1 MTDDLKEIA
10 VELKRRGISP
20 GYFKDQRRRGMSI
33 EEIWAA
39 WPRRPLSNR
48 VGTRRFRRRLVVG
61 TYASWVLIAVIE
73 RLITLPSPGW
83 VKPGLWIA
91 MGLVF
96 FNSLVGILWLSRRTY
111 INSPA
116 LGDAELDE
124 RLVQIRNRAYPQGV
138 SGVRPAGRDLPSADL
153 GGRHVATERPG
164 LLQCLHHLLRN
175 RATRDHTAYSHRG
188 LERAGSHRTRTV
200 ADLVQRR
207 LPSTRPPDPKARCNN
222 NESNDDLH

>member
-20 GYFKDQRRRGMSI
+20 GYFKDQKRRGMST
-33 EEIWAA
+33 EQIWAA

-48 VGTRRFRRRLVVG
+48 VGSRRFRRRLVVG

-124 RLVQIRNRAYPQGV
+124 RLVQIRNRAYRRAFQVFAPLAVICLPLTWAVIMWQPNDQGYFNAFIIF
-138 SGVRPAGRDLPSADL
+138 SGIALLATTLPTAI
-153 GGRHVATERPG
+153 VAWNE
-164 LLQCLHHLLRN
+164 
-175 RATRDHTAYSHRG
+175 
-188 LERAGSHRTRTV
+188 
-200 ADLVQRR
+200 
-207 LPSTRPPDPKARCNN
+207 PDPT
-222 NESNDDLH
+222 ESEPSPT

>member
-124 RLVQIRNRAYPQGV
+124 RLVQIRNRAYRWAFQAFAPLAVICLPLTWVVVMWQPNDQGYFNAFIIF
-138 SGVRPAGRDLPSADL
+138 SGIALLATTLPTAI
-153 GGRHVATERPG
+153 VAWNE
-164 LLQCLHHLLRN
+164 
-175 RATRDHTAYSHRG
+175 
-188 LERAGSHRTRTV
+188 
-200 ADLVQRR
+200 
-207 LPSTRPPDPKARCNN
+207 PDPT
-222 NESNDDLH
+222 EPEPSPT